1 MCLIYKIRSLKMK
14 IGYARVS
21 TTDQNLD
28 RQLEQLQKANC
39 KKIFQEKISGKNT
52 NRPQLQ
58 AMLDFIREDDEVVV
72 ISMDRLGRNSRD
84 ISNII
89 EQIKQK
95 GATINILDLPS
106 FEGIKDRNLKNL
118 LTNLVLE
125 IQKYTAEQERKTI
138 LERQKQG
145 IKLAKERGVY
155 KGGVIQYSKDSKDPK
170 KRLIYN
176 TVVELLRR
184 KENGEPITIKQ
195 IANQVGITRNT
206 VYRIQKEIN

>member
-1 MCLIYKIRSLKMK
+1 MK

-28 RQLEQLQKANC
+28 RQLEQLQKADC
-39 KKIFQEKISGKNT
+39 KKIFQEKISGKNA

-95 GATINILDLPS
+95 EATINILDLPS

-125 IQKYTAEQERKTI
+125 IQKYTAEQERKTT

-155 KGGVIQYSKDSKDPK
+155 KGGVVQYSKDSKDPK
-170 KRLIYN
+170 RRLIYN
-176 TVVELLRR
+176 TVVELLER
-184 KENGEPITIKQ
+184 KIKCESITITE

-206 VYRIQKEIN
+206 VYRIKKEIENNKNLN

>member
-1 MCLIYKIRSLKMK
+1 MK

-28 RQLEQLQKANC
+28 RQLEQLQKADC
-39 KKIFQEKISGKNT
+39 KKIFQEKISGKNA

-95 GATINILDLPS
+95 EATINILDLTS

-125 IQKYTAEQERKTI
+125 IQKYTAEQERKTT

-155 KGGVIQYSKDSKDPK
+155 KGGVVQYSKDSKDPK
-170 KRLIYN
+170 RRLIYN
-176 TVVELLRR
+176 TVVELLER
-184 KENGEPITIKQ
+184 KIKGESITITE

-206 VYRIQKEIN
+206 VYRIKKEIENNKNLN

>member
-1 MCLIYKIRSLKMK
+1 MK

-21 TTDQNLD
+21 TTDQNVD
-28 RQLEQLQKANC
+28 RQLEQLQKADC
-39 KKIFQEKISGKNT
+39 KKIFQEKISGKNA

-95 GATINILDLPS
+95 EATINILDLPS

-125 IQKYTAEQERKTI
+125 IQKYTAEQERKTT

-155 KGGVIQYSKDSKDPK
+155 KGGVVQYSKDSKDPK
-170 KRLIYN
+170 RRLIYN
-176 TVVELLRR
+176 TVVELLER
-184 KENGEPITIKQ
+184 KIKGESITITE

-206 VYRIQKEIN
+206 VYRIKKEIENNKNLN

>member
-1 MCLIYKIRSLKMK
+1 MR

-28 RQLEQLQKANC
+28 RQLEQLQKAKC
-39 KKIFQEKISGKNT
+39 KKIFQEKVSGKDT
-52 NRPQLQ
+52 NRPELQ
-58 AMLDFIREDDEVVV
+58 KMLNFIREDDEVVV

-155 KGGVIQYSKDSKDPK
+155 KGGVVQYSKDSKDPK
-170 KRLIYN
+170 RRLIYN
-176 TVVELLRR
+176 TVVKMLRR
-184 KENGEPITIKQ
+184 KANGKPITIKQ

-206 VYRIQKEIN
+206 VYRIKNEIENNKDN

>member
-1 MCLIYKIRSLKMK
+1 MK

-28 RQLEQLQKANC
+28 RQLEQLQKADC
-39 KKIFQEKISGKNT
+39 KKIFQEKISGKNA

-155 KGGVIQYSKDSKDPK
+155 KGGVVQYSKDSKDPQ

-176 TVVELLRR
+176 TVVELLKR
-184 KENGEPITIKQ
+184 KENGEPIAIKQ

-206 VYRIQKEIN
+206 VYRIKSEVEYNRNTN

>member
-1 MCLIYKIRSLKMK
+1 MK
-14 IGYARVS
+14 IGYARAS

-28 RQLEQLQKANC
+28 CQLEQLQKADC
-39 KKIFQEKISGKNT
+39 KKIFQEKISGKNA

-155 KGGVIQYSKDSKDPK
+155 KGGVVQYSKDSKDPK
-170 KRLIYN
+170 RRLIYN
-176 TVVELLRR
+176 TVVKMLRR
-184 KENGEPITIKQ
+184 KANGEPITIKQ
-195 IANQVGITRNT
+195 IADQVGITRNT
-206 VYRIQKEIN
+206 VYRIKNEL

>member
-1 MCLIYKIRSLKMK
+1 MK

-28 RQLEQLQKANC
+28 RQLEQLQKAGC

-58 AMLDFIREDDEVVV
+58 TMLDFIREDDEVVV

-145 IKLAKERGVY
+145 IKLAKDVASIRVA
-155 KGGVIQYSKDSKDPK
+155 SF
-170 KRLIYN
+170 N
-176 TVVELLRR
+176 
-184 KENGEPITIKQ
+184 
-195 IANQVGITRNT
+195 
-206 VYRIQKEIN
+206 IQKIPRILKGV

>member
-1 MCLIYKIRSLKMK
+1 MK

-28 RQLEQLQKANC
+28 RQLEQLQKADC
-39 KKIFQEKISGKNT
+39 KKIFQEKISGKNA

-95 GATINILDLPS
+95 EATINILDLPS

-118 LTNLVLE
+118 LTNLV
-125 IQKYTAEQERKTI
+125 
-138 LERQKQG
+138 
-145 IKLAKERGVY
+145 
-155 KGGVIQYSKDSKDPK
+155 
-170 KRLIYN
+170 
-176 TVVELLRR
+176 
-184 KENGEPITIKQ
+184 
-195 IANQVGITRNT
+195 
-206 VYRIQKEIN
+206 

>member
-1 MCLIYKIRSLKMK
+1 MK

-28 RQLEQLQKANC
+28 RQLEQLQKADC
-39 KKIFQEKISGKNT
+39 KKIFQEKISGKNA

-95 GATINILDLPS
+95 EATINILDLPS

-125 IQKYTAEQERKTI
+125 IQKYTAEQERKTT

-155 KGGVIQYSKDSKDPK
+155 KGGVVQYSKDSKDPK
-170 KRLIYN
+170 RRLIYN
-176 TVVELLRR
+176 TVVELLER
-184 KENGEPITIKQ
+184 KIKGESITITE

-206 VYRIQKEIN
+206 VYRIKKEIENNKNLN

>member
-1 MCLIYKIRSLKMK
+1 MK

-28 RQLEQLQKANC
+28 RQLEQLQKADC
-39 KKIFQEKISGKNT
+39 KKIFQEKISGKNA

-95 GATINILDLPS
+95 EATINILDLPS

-125 IQKYTAEQERKTI
+125 IQKYTAEQERKTT

-155 KGGVIQYSKDSKDPK
+155 KGGVVQYSKDSKDPK
-170 KRLIYN
+170 RRLIYN
-176 TVVELLRR
+176 TVVELLER
-184 KENGEPITIKQ
+184 KIKDESITITE

-206 VYRIQKEIN
+206 VYRIKKEIENNKNLN

>member
-1 MCLIYKIRSLKMK
+1 MK

-28 RQLEQLQKANC
+28 RQLEQLKKVDC

-58 AMLDFIREDDEVVV
+58 ALLDFIREDDEVVV

-106 FEGIKDRNLKNL
+106 FEGIKDHNLKNL

-155 KGGVIQYSKDSKDPK
+155 KGGVVQYSKDSKDPK

-176 TVVELLRR
+176 TVVKMLRR
-184 KENGEPITIKQ
+184 KANGESITIKQ
-195 IANQVGITRNT
+195 IADQVGITRNT
-206 VYRIQKEIN
+206 VYRIKNEL

>member
-1 MCLIYKIRSLKMK
+1 MK

-28 RQLEQLQKANC
+28 RQLEQLQKADC

-72 ISMDRLGRNSRD
+72 VSMDRLGRNSRD

-95 GATINILDLPS
+95 GATINILNLPS

-155 KGGVIQYSKDSKDPK
+155 KGGVVQYSKDSKDPQ

-176 TVVELLRR
+176 TVVELLKR
-184 KENGEPITIKQ
+184 KENGEPIAIKQ

-206 VYRIQKEIN
+206 VYRIKSEVEYNRNTN

>member
-1 MCLIYKIRSLKMK
+1 MK

-28 RQLEQLQKANC
+28 RQLEQLQKADC

-58 AMLDFIREDDEVVV
+58 ALLDFIREDDEVVV

-155 KGGVIQYSKDSKDPK
+155 KGGVVQYSKDSKDPK
-170 KRLIYN
+170 RRLIYN
-176 TVVELLRR
+176 TVVELLER
-184 KENGEPITIKQ
+184 KIKGESITITE

-206 VYRIQKEIN
+206 VYRIKKEIENNKNLN

>member
-1 MCLIYKIRSLKMK
+1 MK

-28 RQLEQLQKANC
+28 RQLEQLQKADC

-106 FEGIKDRNLKNL
+106 FEGVKDRNLKNL

-145 IKLAKERGVY
+145 IKLAKERGIY
-155 KGGVIQYSKDSKDPK
+155 KGGVVQYSKDSKDPQ

-176 TVVELLRR
+176 TVVELLKR
-184 KENGEPITIKQ
+184 KENGEPIAIKQ
-195 IANQVGITRNT
+195 IADKVGITRNT
-206 VYRIQKEIN
+206 VYRIKNEL

>member
-1 MCLIYKIRSLKMK
+1 MK

-28 RQLEQLQKANC
+28 RQLEQLQKADC
-39 KKIFQEKISGKNT
+39 KKIFQEKISGKNA

-58 AMLDFIREDDEVVV
+58 AMLDFIREDDEIVV

-95 GATINILDLPS
+95 EATINILDLPS

-125 IQKYTAEQERKTI
+125 IQKYTAEQERKTT

-155 KGGVIQYSKDSKDPK
+155 KGGVVQYSKDSKDPK
-170 KRLIYN
+170 RRLIYN
-176 TVVELLRR
+176 TVVELLER
-184 KENGEPITIKQ
+184 KIKGESITITE

-206 VYRIQKEIN
+206 VYRIKKEIENNKNLN

>member
-1 MCLIYKIRSLKMK
+1 MK

-28 RQLEQLQKANC
+28 RQLEQLQKADC
-39 KKIFQEKISGKNT
+39 KKIFQEKISGKNA

-58 AMLDFIREDDEVVV
+58 ALLDFIREDDEVVV

-155 KGGVIQYSKDSKDPK
+155 KGGVVQYSKDSKDPK
-170 KRLIYN
+170 RRLIYN
-176 TVVELLRR
+176 TVVEMLKR
-184 KENGEPITIKQ
+184 KENGEPITITE
-195 IANQVGITRNT
+195 IAHKVGITRNT
-206 VYRIQKEIN
+206 IYRIKKDLN

>member
-1 MCLIYKIRSLKMK
+1 MK

-28 RQLEQLQKANC
+28 RQLEQLQKADC
-39 KKIFQEKISGKNT
+39 KKIFQEKISGKNA

-89 EQIKQK
+89 EQIQQK
-95 GATINILDLPS
+95 EATINILDLPS

-125 IQKYTAEQERKTI
+125 IQKYTAEQERKTT

-155 KGGVIQYSKDSKDPK
+155 KGGVVQYSKDSKDPK
-170 KRLIYN
+170 RRLIYN
-176 TVVELLRR
+176 TVVELLER
-184 KENGEPITIKQ
+184 KIKGESITITE

-206 VYRIQKEIN
+206 VYRIKKEIENNKNLN

>member
-1 MCLIYKIRSLKMK
+1 MK

-28 RQLEQLQKANC
+28 RQLEQLKKVDC

-58 AMLDFIREDDEVVV
+58 ALLDFIREDDEVVV

-95 GATINILDLPS
+95 EATINILDLPS

-145 IKLAKERGVY
+145 IKLAKERGIY
-155 KGGVIQYSKDSKDPK
+155 KGGVVQYSKDSKDPK
-170 KRLIYN
+170 RRLIYN
-176 TVVELLRR
+176 TVVELLER
-184 KENGEPITIKQ
+184 KIKGESITITE

-206 VYRIQKEIN
+206 VYRIKKEIENNKNLN

>member
-1 MCLIYKIRSLKMK
+1 MK

-28 RQLEQLQKANC
+28 RQLEQLQKAKC
-39 KKIFQEKISGKNT
+39 KKIFQEKISGKNA

-106 FEGIKDRNLKNL
+106 FEGIKDHNLKNL

-138 LERQKQG
+138 LERQRQG
-145 IKLAKERGVY
+145 IKLAKEKGIY

-170 KRLIYN
+170 RRLIYH
-176 TVVELLRR
+176 TVVEMLKRR
-184 KENGEPITIKQ
+184 ENGEPITITE
-195 IANQVGITRNT
+195 IADKVGITRNT
-206 VYRIQKEIN
+206 IYRIKKEINYNKNTD

>member
-1 MCLIYKIRSLKMK
+1 MK

-28 RQLEQLQKANC
+28 RQLEQLQKADC
-39 KKIFQEKISGKNT
+39 KKIFQEKISGKDT
-52 NRPQLQ
+52 NRPELQ
-58 AMLDFIREDDEVVV
+58 KMLNFIREDDEVVV

-145 IKLAKERGVY
+145 IKLAKERGIY
-155 KGGVIQYSKDSKDPK
+155 KGGVVQYSKDSKDPK
-170 KRLIYN
+170 RRLIYN
-176 TVVELLRR
+176 TVVELLKR
-184 KENGEPITIKQ
+184 KESGEPITIKQ
-195 IANQVGITRNT
+195 ISDQVGITRNT
-206 VYRIQKEIN
+206 VYRIKKEL

>member
-1 MCLIYKIRSLKMK
+1 MK

-28 RQLEQLQKANC
+28 RQLEQLQKSDC
-39 KKIFQEKISGKNT
+39 KKIFQEKVSGKNA

-155 KGGVIQYSKDSKDPK
+155 KGGVVQYSKDSKDPK
-170 KRLIYN
+170 RRLIYN
-176 TVVELLRR
+176 TVIKMLRR
-184 KENGEPITIKQ
+184 KANGEPITIKQ

-206 VYRIQKEIN
+206 VYRIKNEIENNKDN

>member
-1 MCLIYKIRSLKMK
+1 MK

-28 RQLEQLQKANC
+28 RQLEQLQKADC
-39 KKIFQEKISGKNT
+39 KKIFQEKISGKNA

-95 GATINILDLPS
+95 EATINILDLPS

-125 IQKYTAEQERKTI
+125 IQKYTAEQERKIT

-155 KGGVIQYSKDSKDPK
+155 KGGVVQYSKDSKDPK
-170 KRLIYN
+170 RRLIYN
-176 TVVELLRR
+176 TVVELLER
-184 KENGEPITIKQ
+184 KIKGESITITE

-206 VYRIQKEIN
+206 VYRIKKEIENNKNLN

>member
-1 MCLIYKIRSLKMK
+1 MK

-28 RQLEQLQKANC
+28 RQLEQLQKADC
-39 KKIFQEKISGKNT
+39 KKIFQEKISGKNA

-155 KGGVIQYSKDSKDPK
+155 RGGVVQYSKDSKDPK
-170 KRLIYN
+170 RRLIYN

-184 KENGEPITIKQ
+184 KESGEPITITQ
-195 IANQVGITRNT
+195 IADQVGITRNT
-206 VYRIQKEIN
+206 VYRIKKGL

>member
-1 MCLIYKIRSLKMK
+1 MK

-28 RQLEQLQKANC
+28 RQLEQLQKADC
-39 KKIFQEKISGKNT
+39 KKIFQEKISGKNA

-95 GATINILDLPS
+95 GATINILNLPS

-155 KGGVIQYSKDSKDPK
+155 KGGVVQYSKNSKNPK
-170 KRLIYN
+170 RRLIYN
-176 TVVELLRR
+176 TVVAMLNR
-184 KENGEPITIKQ
+184 KADGEPITITK
-195 IANQVGITRNT
+195 ISNKVGITRNT
-206 VYRIQKEIN
+206 VYRIKKEIENNKDTN

>member
-1 MCLIYKIRSLKMK
+1 MK

-28 RQLEQLQKANC
+28 RQLEQLQKADC
-39 KKIFQEKISGKNT
+39 KKIFQEKISGKDT
-52 NRPQLQ
+52 NRPELQ
-58 AMLDFIREDDEVVV
+58 KMLNFIREDDEVVV

-95 GATINILDLPS
+95 RATINILDLPS

-145 IKLAKERGVY
+145 IKLAKERGIY

-170 KRLIYN
+170 RRLIYK

-184 KENGEPITIKQ
+184 KENGEPIAIKQ
-195 IANQVGITRNT
+195 IADQVGITRNT
-206 VYRIQKEIN
+206 VYRIKREIENNKDLN

>member
-1 MCLIYKIRSLKMK
+1 MR

-39 KKIFQEKISGKNT
+39 KKIFQEKISGKNI

-58 AMLDFIREDDEVVV
+58 SMLNFIREYDEIVV

-89 EQIKQK
+89 EKIKKK

-106 FEGIKDRNLKNL
+106 FEGIKDNNLKNL

-125 IQKYTAEQERKTI
+125 IQKYTAEQERKKI

-145 IKLAKERGVY
+145 IKFAKERGIY
-155 KGGVIQYSKDSKDPK
+155 KGGTVQYSKNSKNPK
-170 KRLIYN
+170 QRLIYN
-176 TVVELLRR
+176 TVVEMLKR
-184 KENGEPITIKQ
+184 KENGESITITD
-195 IANQVGITRNT
+195 IANQTGITRNT
-206 VYRIQKEIN
+206 VYRIKKEIGF

>member
-1 MCLIYKIRSLKMK
+1 MK

-28 RQLEQLQKANC
+28 RQLEQLHQADC
-39 KKIFQEKISGKNT
+39 KKIFQEKISGKDA

-58 AMLDFIREDDEVVV
+58 AMLNFIREDDEVVV

-89 EQIKQK
+89 EQIKHK
-95 GATINILDLPS
+95 GATINILNLPS

-125 IQKYTAEQERKTI
+125 IQKRY
-138 LERQKQG
+138 
-145 IKLAKERGVY
+145 
-155 KGGVIQYSKDSKDPK
+155 DF
-170 KRLIYN
+170 
-176 TVVELLRR
+176 
-184 KENGEPITIKQ
+184 
-195 IANQVGITRNT
+195 
-206 VYRIQKEIN
+206 

>member
-1 MCLIYKIRSLKMK
+1 MK
-14 IGYARVS
+14 IGYAHVS

-28 RQLEQLQKANC
+28 RQLEQLQKADC

-155 KGGVIQYSKDSKDPK
+155 KGGVVQYSKDSKDPK
-170 KRLIYN
+170 RRLIYN
-176 TVVELLRR
+176 TVVELLKR
-184 KENGEPITIKQ
+184 KANGEPITIKQ
-195 IANQVGITRNT
+195 IADQVGITRNT
-206 VYRIQKEIN
+206 VYRIKNEIENKASKNIKQ

>member
-1 MCLIYKIRSLKMK
+1 MK

-28 RQLEQLQKANC
+28 RQLEQLHKANC
-39 KKIFQEKISGKNT
+39 KKIFQEKISGKNA

-138 LERQKQG
+138 LKRQKQG

-155 KGGVIQYSKDSKDPK
+155 KGGVVQYSKDNKDPK
-170 KRLIYN
+170 RRLIYN
-176 TVVELLRR
+176 TVVEMLKR
-184 KENGEPITIKQ
+184 KENGEPITITK
-195 IANQVGITRNT
+195 IAEQVGITRNT
-206 VYRIQKEIN
+206 IYRIKNEIENNKDEN

>member
-1 MCLIYKIRSLKMK
+1 MK

-28 RQLEQLQKANC
+28 RQLEQLQKADC

-155 KGGVIQYSKDSKDPK
+155 KGGVVQYSKDSKDPK
-170 KRLIYN
+170 RRLIYN
-176 TVVELLRR
+176 TVVELLER
-184 KENGEPITIKQ
+184 KIKGESITITE
-195 IANQVGITRNT
+195 IANKVGITRNT
-206 VYRIQKEIN
+206 VYRIKKEIENNKNLN